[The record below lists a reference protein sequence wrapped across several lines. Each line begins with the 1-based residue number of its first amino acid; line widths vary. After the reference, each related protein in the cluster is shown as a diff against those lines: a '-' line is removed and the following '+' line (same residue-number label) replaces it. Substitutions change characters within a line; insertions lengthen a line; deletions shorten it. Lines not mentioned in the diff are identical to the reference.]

1 MVEMLERAGK
11 KLLVSELPQRERTF
25 SSSLLF
31 VLPQS
36 SGVVWCPLTTDECFS
51 DCHTAMT
58 KILERHSEKEKEG
71 LFWLA
76 VSERLS

>member
-1 MVEMLERAGK
+1 M
-11 KLLVSELPQRERTF
+11 SELPQREQTF
-25 SSSLLF
+25 SSSLLC
-31 VLPQS
+31 VLPRS
-36 SGVVWCPLTTDECFS
+36 SAVVWCPLTTDECFS

-58 KILERHSEKEKEG
+58 KILGRQSEKEKEG